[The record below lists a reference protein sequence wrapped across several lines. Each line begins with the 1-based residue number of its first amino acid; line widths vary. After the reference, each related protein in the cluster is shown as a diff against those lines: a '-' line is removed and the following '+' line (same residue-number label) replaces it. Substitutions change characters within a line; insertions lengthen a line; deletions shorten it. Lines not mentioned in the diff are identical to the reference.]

1 MADRT
6 GGRGHRSG
14 WLERLLLWLA
24 VPLLRLHGRT
34 LRINAEGEEQVRAL
48 LGSGRPVILASWH
61 GRVLLLPFHLR
72 GLLETLMISN
82 SRDGERIAQVC
93 QRLGYETVRGSSSQG
108 GARALLK
115 FVRRLRGGGVG
126 GHVVDGP
133 RGPAAEVKPGLI
145 LLAQRSGAAI
155 VPIYASAARRW
166 QARGWDS
173 MQIAWPWSRVLVRYG
188 EPIEVAKDLDAD
200 DSEQLRCDVET
211 RMREGYA
218 LLEHDLRL
226 ST

>member
-1 MADRT
+1 MDDRE
-6 GGRGHRSG
+6 GWRRHRSG

-34 LRINAEGEEQVRAL
+34 LRIRAEGAEQVHTL
-48 LGSGRPVILASWH
+48 LASGRPVILASWH
-61 GRVLLLPFHLR
+61 GRVLLLPFHLQ
-72 GLLETLMISN
+72 GLLETMMIST

-93 QRLGYETVRGSSSQG
+93 ERLGYETVRGSSSAG
-108 GARALLK
+108 GARALLQ

-133 RGPAAEVKPGLI
+133 RGPAGEVKPGLI

-166 QARGWDS
+166 EARSWDS
-173 MQIAWPWSRVLVRYG
+173 MQIAWPWSRVLVRYDA
-188 EPIEVAKDLDAD
+188 PIEAEKHLDAD
-200 DSEQLRCDVET
+200 GSERLRGEVET

-218 LLEHDLRL
+218 RLERDLGLLA
-226 ST
+226 